1 MKKFRLINFA
11 VLWMAVMI
19 LTACQSG
26 EDASSSGTTKTAEP
40 KTVFGDFQT
49 QTLDGEPAD
58 QEIFGQ
64 AYLTMVNVWATFC
77 GPCINEMP
85 DLGELSRSYDP
96 SEFQIVGLISDVTE
110 AEDEDARKIVSDT
123 QADYVHLV
131 ASEDLMTGALQK
143 INVVPT
149 TIFVDQ
155 DGMQVGDVYA
165 GAKSMEAWKEIID
178 GYLKE
183 VQE

>member
-1 MKKFRLINFA
+1 MKKFSLINFA
-11 VLWMAVMI
+11 VLLTAVMV

-26 EDASSSGTTKTAEP
+26 KDSSSSAKTKTVEQ
-40 KTVFGDFQT
+40 KEVFGDFQT
-49 QTLDGEPAD
+49 HTLDGEPAD

-64 AYLTMVNVWATFC
+64 ARLTMVNVWATFC

-85 DLGELSRSYDP
+85 DLGELSRSYDS

-110 AEDEDARKIVSDT
+110 AEDENARKIVSDT

-131 ASEDLMTGALQK
+131 ASEDLMNGALQK

-155 DGMQVGDVYA
+155 DGMQVGGVYA
-165 GAKSMEAWKEIID
+165 GAKSMEAWKEIVD

-183 VQE
+183 VR